1 MLHWYKYNFIKA
13 TYLKYSALHKNVN
26 IFSNI
31 FLTLLKWNFHQDMNL
46 YKKISFVLLLMIVL
60 INLSSTQEITY
71 DLFIIDALI
80 YDGVKSTPYLANIG
94 IDGDKIVYIGDGL
107 YDGKELI
114 DAKGHILSP
123 GFIDMQTHSDNVMMN
138 KKLGYEAYL
147 RQGITTIVTGNCGQS
162 PLHLDY
168 FIKVVKPAVNYVV
181 FSGYNM
187 LKIKMQKNP
196 SEKASK
202 KELKLMAEKLREEMV
217 LGSKGLSLGLA
228 YYPAFELD
236 GSIEEILYLLDSVKD
251 LKPIIKVHIRSESD
265 CIEDSIVEVLEIAKK
280 SNTRLMISHVK
291 IMGKEN
297 EGLSSKII
305 SIIELYQDLGVKI
318 TCDTYPYLASSSY
331 LAMLIPDYYNVIS
344 KNGYD
349 FNKLSVDEI
358 LERVNRR
365 GGPGNIYITKCKN
378 KIYEKKSLKEI
389 SEMMKLSIYDT
400 VKELLNEDKKTIAIF
415 FMINEMDMY
424 RFLDL
429 DYVSVGSDSTLGLFN
444 HPRATGSFPYY
455 LYNIYHNNNEYN
467 YAFGED
473 LIKLT
478 SKPAENLG
486 LSKRG
491 KILPGYYA
499 DLIIF
504 NKTEFKP
511 ISDYYN
517 AKDYSKGIKYVIVNG
532 KIIIHKGNLK
542 NIKNGELLK

>member
-1 MLHWYKYNFIKA
+1 
-13 TYLKYSALHKNVN
+13 
-26 IFSNI
+26 
-31 FLTLLKWNFHQDMNL
+31 MNL
-46 YKKISFVLLLMIVL
+46 YKKITFILLLILVL
-60 INLSSTQEITY
+60 INVSSTQEIIY
-71 DLFIIDALI
+71 DIFIIDALI
-80 YDGVKSTPYLANIG
+80 YDGMKSTPYLANIG
-94 IDGDKIVYIGDGL
+94 IDGDKIEYIGEGL
-107 YDGKELI
+107 YDSKELI
-114 DAKGHILSP
+114 DAKGYILSP
-123 GFIDMQTHSDNVMMN
+123 GFIDMQTHSDNVMMD
-138 KKLGYEAYL
+138 KKLSYEAYL

-162 PLHLDY
+162 PLHFDY

-196 SEKASK
+196 AEMASN
-202 KELKLMAEKLREEMV
+202 KELKLMSEKLREEMV

-236 GSIEEILYLLDSVKD
+236 DSIEEILYLLDSVKD
-251 LKPIIKVHIRSESD
+251 LNPIIKVHIRCESD
-265 CIEDSIVEVLEIAKK
+265 SIEDSIVEVMEIAKETN
-280 SNTRLMISHVK
+280 SRLMISHVK

-305 SIIELYQDLGVKI
+305 SLIEYYQDLGVEI
-318 TCDTYPYLASSSY
+318 SCDTYPYLASSSY

-358 LERVNRR
+358 LERINIR

-389 SEMMKLSIYDT
+389 SDMIELSIYDT

-415 FMINEMDMY
+415 FMINESDMY
-424 RFLDL
+424 RFLGL
-429 DYVSVGSDSTLGLFN
+429 DYVNVGSDSTLGLFN

-455 LYNIYHNNNEYN
+455 LSYIYHNNNEYN

-478 SKPAENLG
+478 SKPAEYLG

-504 NKTEFKP
+504 DKTGFKQM
-511 ISDYYN
+511 SDYYN
-517 AKDYSKGIKYVIVNG
+517 AKDYSIGIKYVIVNG
-532 KIIIHKGNLK
+532 KIIIYKGNLK